1 VDFASLASALPTY
14 LDARSRRGITLGR
27 LGNLREPYT
36 QDGDWSRV
44 EKKQAEELLKA
55 ERARVESLLDAVK
68 GDGQSDRSAANEQGD
83 MSDSSE
89 TLVSEGTDDAV
100 ASGLT
105 QRLAAIERAEQRL
118 AAGTYGRSIT
128 SGDVIPDDRLEADP
142 AAELTV
148 DEAARL

>member
-1 VDFASLASALPTY
+1 VND
-14 LDARSRRGITLGR
+14 
-27 LGNLREPYT
+27 E
-36 QDGDWSRV
+36 
-44 EKKQAEELLKA
+44 QAKELLRA

-100 ASGLT
+100 ADGLT
-105 QRLAAIERAEQRL
+105 LRLAAIERAEQRL
-118 AAGTYGRSIT
+118 ATGTYGRSIA
-128 SGDVIPDDRLEADP
+128 SGDLIPDERLEADP

-148 DEAARL
+148 DEAAQL